1 MELQEPD
8 ANGLAVRTRIGQA
21 VLLHHG
27 GDREEARGR
36 FLGLWEE
43 IGADGDAF
51 HRCALAHY
59 LADTQDDPA
68 DELAWDLRAL
78 SAAEELMESVRSLYP
93 SLHLN
98 IAADYA
104 KLGCPEAARSHLG
117 RARSAAE
124 GLPYDGHGTRVREA
138 IRSLEAGLEP

>member
-1 MELQEPD
+1 MGLQERD
-8 ANGLAVRTRIGQA
+8 AGAVGVTTRIGQA

-36 FLGLWEE
+36 FLGLWQE

-78 SAAEELMESVRSLYP
+78 SAAEELMEAVRSLYP

-98 IAADYA
+98 VAADYA
-104 KLGCPEAARSHLG
+104 KLGCPEAARSHLH
-117 RARSAAE
+117 RARRAAQD
-124 GLPYDGHGTRVREA
+124 LPADSYGTRVREE
-138 IRSLEAGLEP
+138 IRELEAGLEP